1 MTHFADFSIF
11 SKNNGVKF
19 LPKIIYSSG
28 VQQLCRW
35 EDLQNFR
42 KFKYSNQ
49 SFQVALYS
57 VFYFQKN
64 KPEWLWQRGNFDSQ
78 DLLQYNLYC
87 NFIYCSVICFD
98 ISLLWLVQMQASFSP
113 EVTHSVYSATHFRS
127 IQHVKI

>member
-42 KFKYSNQ
+42 KFKYSNK
-49 SFQVALYS
+49 SFQIALYS
-57 VFYFQKN
+57 VFYSQKT
-64 KPEWLWQRGNFDSQ
+64 KPEWLWQRGNFYSQ

-87 NFIYCSVICFD
+87 NFIYCTIICFD

-113 EVTHSVYSATHFRS
+113 EVTHSVCCATHFRR